1 MRTKE
6 ARPMRVDPTMYNW
19 VDNLSKQLS
28 KETGLKPNK
37 QQTMRL
43 IAQQL
48 DGKITFKGLKVK
60 PTKDFR
66 IL

>member
-1 MRTKE
+1 MRIRE
-6 ARPMRVDPTMYNW
+6 AKPMRVDPKMYLW
-19 VDNLSKQLS
+19 VDNLSKELS
-28 KETGLKPNK
+28 KETGLRPNK

-43 IAQQL
+43 LAEQL
-48 DGKITFKGLKVK
+48 EGKITFKGLKVK